1 MSHTSRPVWRLFCLA
16 LLGAFF
22 VTRIQSQTPALTTI
36 SDTVYRADG
45 NPAAGV
51 LLISWPAFTTASSA
65 TVAAGNKS
73 VTLGTAGSMTVQL
86 APNAG
91 AIPAGTVYTVVYQL
105 TDATVKIE
113 YWSVGTTSPETIAAV
128 RTLVG
133 TGAGAS
139 QIATQQPVNSQLA
152 NVVHLSGT
160 ETITGTKQF
169 TVSPSPS
176 DAIAIRPSGEQGI
189 RGCVGCECGQW

>member
-22 VTRIQSQTPALTTI
+22 VTGMQSQTPALTTI

-139 QIATQQPVNSQLA
+139 QIATQQYVNSQLA